1 MKISIRKF
9 ESKDIPKKVEW
20 INNSENNKYLHYDIP
35 LKIEKTEKWF
45 ENNKDRTD
53 RFDAVIEADGVPCG
67 TIGLLSIDQKNKKAE
82 YYIAMGEISLKGLLL
97 EYAFNVL
104 KLNRVYLFTEKE
116 NLIAQK
122 LFEKVGFIREG
133 LIREDI
139 ISRGKYVDRYIYGIC
154 KKDFLSEEY

>member
-82 YYIAMGEISLKGLLL
+82 YYIAMGEMIACDISLNLFKSFTTLLPKK
-97 EYAFNVL
+97 VVPSS
-104 KLNRVYLFTEKE
+104 RVGSYTMTVAPF
-116 NLIAQK
+116 A
-122 LFEKVGFIREG
+122 
-133 LIREDI
+133 LIRFMTPWI
-139 ISRGKYVDRYIYGIC
+139 
-154 KKDFLSEEY
+154 LL